1 MGSEYTKYY
10 EQGMGYQ
17 KIGDYQVA
25 AECFKKATLLDKS
38 QPEAWYQAGF
48 ALIQTQRFAEA
59 GIYLRRAL
67 TEYEREIQQSY
78 QKDYNYYQKAA
89 VLALLNEGQQAVS
102 ALAISVNFNP
112 LFAEMALQ
120 SPVFQNLRT
129 MPEFQQLLEVPLNK
143 LQQMRFRGEKIR
155 QSQLLATDWLH
166 RQKFLSTLRQAGWI
180 VEAYQSLW
188 DNDQA
193 LAPQAFARYEKNK
206 DLVIELSYYLDAQLI
221 FMELRKSVNDDTQQA
236 YRIYLAQKPDKV
248 LEVITQFQNQVNFQN
263 WEDFME
269 ALIEVCKSLLF
280 EMPDGRK
287 VKVS

>member
-38 QPEAWYQAGF
+38 KPEAWYQAGF
-48 ALIQTQRFAEA
+48 ALIQIQRFAEA

-67 TEYEREIQQSY
+67 AEYEYEIQQSY
-78 QKDYNYYQKAA
+78 QKDYNYYQKAC
-89 VLALLNEGQQAVS
+89 VLALLNEPQQALS
-102 ALAISVNFNP
+102 ALAISVSFNP

-120 SPVFQNLRT
+120 SPVFKKLKEITDFEN
-129 MPEFQQLLEVPLNK
+129 LLEEPLEK
-143 LQQMRFRGEKIR
+143 LQQMRFRGNKIK
-155 QSQLLATDWLH
+155 QSQLSATDWLN
-166 RQKFLSTLRQAGWI
+166 RQKFLSTLNHAGWT

-193 LAPQAFARYEKNK
+193 LAPQAFARYEKNN
-206 DLVIELSYYLDAQLI
+206 DLVIELGYYLDEQLI
-221 FMELRKSVNDDTQQA
+221 FMELRKSIDDDTQQA

-248 LEVITQFQNQVNFQN
+248 LEVMTQFQNQVNFQN

-269 ALIEVCKSLLF
+269 ALIDVCKSLLF